1 MCTLK
6 QAIQHVCGSCP
17 TSEVR
22 RAFLLTDSLKEAKK
36 SKFDSN
42 SLLKVCYLT
51 ITNAHTVVEFIINLS
66 SDVHVGFIRR

>member
-17 TSEVR
+17 TSECAIEVR

-51 ITNAHTVVEFIINLS
+51 ITNAHS
-66 SDVHVGFIRR
+66 